1 MHMFI
6 SFLNES
12 KLLNMKMYDCVFLRV
27 LEWITL
33 CSCLNVK
40 GLLARNSS
48 DFWSFSDCNGIRTH
62 NHLVHKRT
70 LNHLA
75 KMGVRLQKTTRQQT
89 DDNNN
94 NCFRTIMNSFICMIL
109 SCVQIF
115 HKSSSDGKVSQ
126 NATRYILILCSNLP
140 GIITE

>member
-1 MHMFI
+1 MFI
-6 SFLNES
+6 SFLDES
-12 KLLNMKMYDCVFLRV
+12 KLLNMKMYDYVFLRV

-70 LNHLA
+70 LNHLT

-89 DDNNN
+89 DDNNI

>member
-1 MHMFI
+1 MFI

-12 KLLNMKMYDCVFLRV
+12 KLLNMKMYDYVFLRV

-126 NATRYILILCSNLP
+126 NATRYILIYVQTYRELLQNRP
-140 GIITE
+140 

>member
-1 MHMFI
+1 MFI

-12 KLLNMKMYDCVFLRV
+12 KLLNMKMYDYVFLRV

-126 NATRYILILCSNLP
+126 NATRYIFILCSNLP